1 MPLGGFALARNDKTG
16 ELPRRRGRP
25 LDGPFPFRYAPRGVV
40 GAAPYDFLRRR
51 DGPSSVIGLAG
62 DARCHL
68 PPRGKAFPPVGTARS
83 RPRFPARTN

>member
-40 GAAPYDFLRRR
+40 GAAPYDFFRRR
-51 DGPSSVIGLAG
+51 DGS
-62 DARCHL
+62 
-68 PPRGKAFPPVGTARS
+68 VGTALS
-83 RPRFPARTN
+83 RPRCPARTSDQ